1 MEKGLFLT
9 LKTCLRIIIF
19 GGGGKGGRNISGTQ
33 VSCGSS
39 VYLISQGRAA
49 LYWGCGEGR
58 ARCLQEHSL
67 GKRVLRDAALPG
79 GRTHDSAPSPP
90 ICAATAASVS
100 PYLGSLAATAW
111 LCLNPLLSPG
121 SCSQPV
127 TSPLSLRCRQ
137 RSIHPR
143 TRSSAPARPSAI
155 SPESGAR
162 HAACAPARG
171 QRLAVS
177 EHARQRDGLEKLILL
192 NLNNNKLKYL
202 PPEIHRLENLE
213 NMNLNNNQLES
224 VPKELCSL
232 QKLSELH
239 LSHNCLITVPEE
251 IGYMTNLRM
260 LCLSRNQIG
269 VLPDG
274 LCKLRKLRILDVA
287 GNKIQIFPIA
297 MEDLMLMEL
306 YCEDNPLLQ
315 KQPVSAI
322 QEEEVWSLKEI
333 VARFIFS
340 QLTKEDS
347 ILHTAVKKNLEACN
361 ILSKKQECAQCGQGF
376 LNTWLECVRFVNVGQ
391 KMKISRNVHL
401 LPVRT
406 LLCSYKCFNHP
417 GHGFFGIAVP

>member
-1 MEKGLFLT
+1 MAERLL
-9 LKTCLRIIIF
+9 L
-19 GGGGKGGRNISGTQ
+19 
-33 VSCGSS
+33 
-39 VYLISQGRAA
+39 
-49 LYWGCGEGR
+49 R
-58 ARCLQEHSL
+58 ARRGGPGTRAVSLHGRRLQ
-67 GKRVLRDAALPG
+67 RVPRGLASLPG
-79 GRTHDSAPSPP
+79 LRA
-90 ICAATAASVS
+90 
-100 PYLGSLAATAW
+100 
-111 LCLNPLLSPG
+111 
-121 SCSQPV
+121 
-127 TSPLSLRCRQ
+127 LSLRDNELRGLPVELGGLSRLKELNLGNNIFEEVPEQ
-137 RSIHPR
+137 LKYL
-143 TRSSAPARPSAI
+143 SSLQKLHLFGNKITTI
-155 SPESGAR
+155 SPAIF
-162 HAACAPARG
+162 
-171 QRLAVS
+171 
-177 EHARQRDGLEKLILL
+177 DGLEKLILL

-202 PPEIHRLENLE
+202 PPEIHRLENLK

-224 VPKELCSL
+224 IPKELCSL

-269 VLPDG
+269 VLPD
-274 LCKLRKLRILDVA
+274 
-287 GNKIQIFPIA
+287 

-315 KQPVSAI
+315 KQPLSAI

-347 ILHTAVKKNLEACN
+347 ILHTSVKQNLEACN

-376 LNTWLECVRFVNVGQ
+376 LNIWLECVRFVNVRQ
-391 KMKISRNVHL
+391 KMKISKNVHL

-417 GHGFFGIAVP
+417 GHGVFGIAVP

>member
-1 MEKGLFLT
+1 MAERLL
-9 LKTCLRIIIF
+9 LRARR
-19 GGGGKGGRNISGTQ
+19 GGRGTRS
-33 VSCGSS
+33 VSLRGM
-39 VYLISQGRAA
+39 Q
-49 LYWGCGEGR
+49 
-58 ARCLQEHSL
+58 LQ
-67 GKRVLRDAALPG
+67 RVPRGLASLPG
-79 GRTHDSAPSPP
+79 LRA
-90 ICAATAASVS
+90 
-100 PYLGSLAATAW
+100 
-111 LCLNPLLSPG
+111 
-121 SCSQPV
+121 
-127 TSPLSLRCRQ
+127 LSLRDNELRCLPVELGGL
-137 RSIHPR
+137 S
-143 TRSSAPARPSAI
+143 
-155 SPESGAR
+155 
-162 HAACAPARG
+162 
-171 QRLAVS
+171 RLT
-177 EHARQRDGLEKLILL
+177 EL
-192 NLNNNKLKYL
+192 NLGNNIFEEVPEQLKYL
-202 PPEIHRLENLE
+202 
-213 NMNLNNNQLES
+213 S
-224 VPKELCSL
+224 SL
-232 QKLSELH
+232 QKLH
-239 LSHNCLITVPEE
+239 LFGNKITTISPTIFVPEE

-287 GNKIQIFPIA
+287 GNKIQIFPVA

-333 VARFIFS
+333 AARFIFS

-347 ILHTAVKKNLEACN
+347 ILHTAVKQNLEACN

-376 LNTWLECVRFVNVGQ
+376 LNIWLECVRFVNVRQ

>member
-1 MEKGLFLT
+1 MAERLL
-9 LKTCLRIIIF
+9 LRARR
-19 GGGGKGGRNISGTQ
+19 GGSGTRS
-33 VSCGSS
+33 VSLRGMRLQRVPRGLAS
-39 VYLISQGRAA
+39 LPHLRA
-49 LYWGCGEGR
+49 LN
-58 ARCLQEHSL
+58 
-67 GKRVLRDAALPG
+67 LRDNRLGRLSAELG
-79 GRTHDSAPSPP
+79 GLSRLRELNLGNNIFEEVPEQLK
-90 ICAATAASVS
+90 
-100 PYLGSLAATAW
+100 YLSSLQKLHLFGNKIT
-111 LCLNPLLSPG
+111 
-121 SCSQPV
+121 
-127 TSPLSLRCRQ
+127 T
-137 RSIHPR
+137 
-143 TRSSAPARPSAI
+143 I
-155 SPESGAR
+155 SPTTF
-162 HAACAPARG
+162 
-171 QRLAVS
+171 
-177 EHARQRDGLEKLILL
+177 DGLEKLILL

-213 NMNLNNNQLES
+213 NMNLNNNQIES
-224 VPKELCSL
+224 IPKELCSL

-260 LCLSRNQIG
+260 LCLSRNQIE

-315 KQPVSAI
+315 KHPVSAI

-333 VARFIFS
+333 AARFIFS

-347 ILHTAVKKNLEACN
+347 ILHTSIKQNLEACN
-361 ILSKKQECAQCGQGF
+361 ILSKKQVCAQCGQGF
-376 LNTWLECVRFVNVGQ
+376 LNIWLECVRFVN